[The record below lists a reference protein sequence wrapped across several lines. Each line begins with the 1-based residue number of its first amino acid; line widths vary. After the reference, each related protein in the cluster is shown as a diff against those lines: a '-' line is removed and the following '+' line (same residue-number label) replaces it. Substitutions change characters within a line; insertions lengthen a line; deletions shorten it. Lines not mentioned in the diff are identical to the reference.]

1 VIFITSRGEEECEAK
16 GLKHGAVDYI
26 IKPINPPIVQVRVKT
41 HLELKLAYEEL
52 DRKNAALKKAAILHD
67 DVDHILRHDL
77 KTPLNGIINYSMILM
92 EIFEPNPQQK
102 QFLSG
107 IESLGYE
114 MLDMINRSLDLYK
127 METRTYSYQP
137 KDVDILQIV
146 NKIVT
151 ETENIS
157 ASKELSIKIL
167 NHSASQADTF
177 FAQGERLLCY
187 SMLAN
192 LLKNALEASPNGTHI
207 TVFLDAEKDSA
218 MIRIHNQGAVPEE
231 IRDKFF
237 DKYTTVGKSGGTG
250 LGTYSAKLMAETQGG
265 SIHLE
270 TSDEAGTTVTVQL
283 LKGLKK
289 NHFDRGLSHGLI
301 PLL

>member
-1 VIFITSRGEEECEAK
+1 
-16 GLKHGAVDYI
+16 VDYI
-26 IKPINPPIVQVRVKT
+26 IKPISPSIVQVRVKT
-41 HLELKLAYEEL
+41 HLELKFAYEEL
-52 DRKNAALKKAAILHD
+52 ERKNAALKKAAILHD

-137 KDVDILQIV
+137 KEVDILQIV

-157 ASKELSIKIL
+157 ASKELSIEIL
-167 NHSASQADTF
+167 NHSVSHADTF

-207 TVFLDAEKDSA
+207 TVSLGEEKDNALIS
-218 MIRIHNQGAVPEE
+218 IHNQGAVPEE

-270 TSDEAGTTVTVQL
+270 TFDEAGTTVTVQL
-283 LKGLKK
+283 LKGLQKK
-289 NHFDRGLSHGLI
+289 SLRQGT
-301 PLL
+301 